1 MILKQQPRSTL
12 CVAIIFLL
20 ACGGGL
26 AQSQATPAS
35 PAQQPT
41 QQPTQQPATAPAPK
55 QETGKQVAG
64 KQEPAKQEAAKPLP
78 KNVKPEDLVERAI
91 FAYGSRPVMQA
102 IQKNGTLRA
111 NVKFFTPE
119 GERDGRITSK
129 FLRKPKLSEDLILI
143 DLDLPGTRY
152 LLGFDGQKTWSISN
166 GEVQEPSAETVR
178 AFRAA
183 HEHSYEALLRYKE
196 NDAKLELVG
205 NNKIGPIE
213 TDLIEMTL
221 PSGTKTR
228 YEISRRTGRIIYLHY
243 EEQPAPEAPP
253 VKYRLYFTD
262 FLPVQNTIVPRSIRV
277 YANDK
282 VIEERKVIEVAYNVQ
297 MEEKSFLA
305 ENANKPPEAAKQ

>member
-1 MILKQQPRSTL
+1 MILKNQQLSRL
-12 CVAIIFLL
+12 CVALVVLL
-20 ACGGGL
+20 VSGSARAH
-26 AQSQATPAS
+26 AQTS
-35 PAQQPT
+35 PPEAT
-41 QQPTQQPATAPAPK
+41 QQAAPQKAP
-55 QETGKQVAG
+55 VAAS
-64 KQEPAKQEAAKPLP
+64 KQEPAKQEIAKPLP
-78 KNVKPEDLVERAI
+78 KNIKPEDLVERAI
-91 FAYGSRPVMQA
+91 YAYGSRPVLQK
-102 IQKNGTLRA
+102 IQNNGTLRA
-111 NVKFFTPE
+111 NVKFFTAE

-129 FLRKPKLSEDLILI
+129 FIRKPKLAEDLILI

-205 NNKIGPIE
+205 SNKIGPIE

-243 EEQPAPEAPP
+243 EEQAAPETPP

-297 MEEKSFLA
+297 IEEKSFLA

>member
-1 MILKQQPRSTL
+1 MILNNRQLSLLSIVTT
-12 CVAIIFLL
+12 VLL
-20 ACGGGL
+20 ACGSAL
-26 AQSQATPAS
+26 ALQQARATQSTQKADNAS
-35 PAQQPT
+35 
-41 QQPTQQPATAPAPK
+41 APK
-55 QETGKQVAG
+55 QESPKQ
-64 KQEPAKQEAAKPLP
+64 QLAKPLP

-91 FAYGSRPVMQA
+91 FAYGSRPVLQA

-119 GERDGRITSK
+119 GEREGRTTSK
-129 FLRKPKLSEDLILI
+129 FIRKAKLEEDLILI

-152 LLGFDGQKTWSISN
+152 LLGFDGQKTWSVNN
-166 GEVQEPSAETVR
+166 GEIQEPGPETVH

-196 NDAKLELVG
+196 NDAKLEIVG
-205 NNKIGPIE
+205 SNKIGPIE

-228 YEISRRTGRIIYLHY
+228 YEISRRTGRIIYVHY
-243 EEQPAPEAPP
+243 EERPSPEAPP

-262 FLPVQNTIVPRSIRV
+262 FLPVQNTLVPRSIRV
-277 YANDK
+277 YADDK

-297 MEEKSFLA
+297 LDEKSFLA
-305 ENANKPPEAAKQ
+305 ENALKPVEAARQ

>member
-1 MILKQQPRSTL
+1 MFLNNQQRGLL
-12 CVAIIFLL
+12 CVALGLFLASSNGWAL
-20 ACGGGL
+20 SPQ
-26 AQSQATPAS
+26 AQTK

-41 QQPTQQPATAPAPK
+41 
-55 QETGKQVAG
+55 AG
-64 KQEPAKQEAAKPLP
+64 KQEAAKPEAAKPEAAKQETAKPLP

-91 FAYGSRPVMQA
+91 YAYGSRPVLQT

-119 GERDGRITSK
+119 GEREGRITSK
-129 FLRKPKLSEDLILI
+129 FIRKPKLAEDLILI

-166 GEVQEPSAETVR
+166 GEIQEPNADTVR

-196 NDAKLELVG
+196 NDAKLELIG
-205 NNKIGPIE
+205 SNKIGPIE

-228 YEISRRTGRIIYLHY
+228 YEISRRTGRVIYLHY
-243 EEQPAPEAPP
+243 EEQPSPEAPP

>member
-1 MILKQQPRSTL
+1 MILNNQQRGIL
-12 CVAIIFLL
+12 CVALGLLL
-20 ACGGGL
+20 AGGN
-26 AQSQATPAS
+26 AVARSQAAPAK
-35 PAQQPT
+35 PV
-41 QQPTQQPATAPAPK
+41 QQPATSPASKPPTAK
-55 QETGKQVAG
+55 PETGKQEA
-64 KQEPAKQEAAKPLP
+64 AKQETAKPLP

-91 FAYGSRPVMQA
+91 YAYGSRPVMQT
-102 IQKNGTLRA
+102 IQKNGTMRA

-119 GERDGRITSK
+119 GEREGRITSK
-129 FLRKPKLSEDLILI
+129 FLRKPKLAEDLILI

-196 NDAKLELVG
+196 NEAKLELVG

-213 TDLIEMTL
+213 TDLVEMTL

-243 EEQPAPEAPP
+243 EEQPAPEAAP

-305 ENANKPPEAAKQ
+305 ENANKPSETAKQ